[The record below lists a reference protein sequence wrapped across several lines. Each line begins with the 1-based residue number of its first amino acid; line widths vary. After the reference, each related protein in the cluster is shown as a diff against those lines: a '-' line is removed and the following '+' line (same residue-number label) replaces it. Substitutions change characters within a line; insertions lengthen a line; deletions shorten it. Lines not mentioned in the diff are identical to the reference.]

1 MQRQADVAAALAE
14 NAVGD
19 DPLSQMKAVYPGVSD
34 ELYTTAMAIAE
45 MPDVRES
52 STSWQKVDPR
62 MGDKAAEFDGTVVD
76 AGPGR
81 ADGKRYLVTEYG
93 GLSDAEAY
101 LRTLGEGKMIQ
112 GGGKYDPVE
121 RTPSLSAEDYASLR
135 ALVDMARHLI
145 ARRNQA
151 QYDDSGAQYGWAWG
165 TQDPTAAMDAVLAD
179 R

>member
-1 MQRQADVAAALAE
+1 
-14 NAVGD
+14 
-19 DPLSQMKAVYPGVSD
+19 
-34 ELYTTAMAIAE
+34 
-45 MPDVRES
+45 
-52 STSWQKVDPR
+52 
-62 MGDKAAEFDGTVVD
+62 MGDKAAEFDGKVVD

-101 LRTLGEGKMIQ
+101 LRRLGEGEVV
-112 GGGKYDPVE
+112 GTSRTGAE
-121 RTPSLSAEDYASLR
+121 TRTPSLSAEDYASLR
-135 ALVDMARHLI
+135 ALVDMARRLI

-151 QYDDSGAQYGWAWG
+151 QYDDSGAQYGWAAG